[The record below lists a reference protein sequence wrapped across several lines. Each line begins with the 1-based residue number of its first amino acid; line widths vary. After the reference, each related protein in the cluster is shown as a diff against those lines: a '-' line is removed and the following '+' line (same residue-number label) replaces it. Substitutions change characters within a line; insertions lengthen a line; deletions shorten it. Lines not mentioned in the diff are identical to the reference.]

1 MTASV
6 SVAWGDGVDALIVT
20 IAEWDVA
27 GLKGQSQKSR
37 TRARPV
43 VRAGFRVGAAAFVLL
58 LGAGSVKDASAV
70 GETRTLSFHHTHSGE
85 DLTVTFKRNGRYDE
99 EGLKKLNWFLRDW
112 RSQDQTR
119 MNPQLFDIVWEV
131 YRDVD
136 GKEPVQ
142 IISSYRSPK
151 TNAMLHRRSSGVAR
165 FSQHMHG
172 NAMDFFIPGVSLERI
187 RFAGLRL
194 QRGGVGFYPTSGSPF
209 VHLDTG
215 SIRHWPRMTRNQ
227 LVRVFPNG
235 RTVHLPADSGPLP
248 GYQLALADIGK
259 RKSGDG
265 ADFAPQTKRN
275 AIASLLGLQS
285 AGDEEEAASAKTP
298 ARDAAATDGAKRAD
312 ENPKAEAAASVPTPR
327 QRPAQTFRLAA
338 ADTRIKAADAV
349 SASRRAPDTTKPA
362 ASSKFDD
369 PIFSSQ
375 PVARADSETKPR
387 TPADIIN
394 SRGFWADGTSDAKGA
409 SAEPQV
415 TASVAPS
422 SGGLQV
428 DRATR
433 EALAFAP
440 PSLIDQRHI
449 VASAGSPSIA
459 TAAVS
464 SETSAVA
471 SRPQGSDRN
480 AALAADTRMSPSR
493 SVLLPASQEMFLRA
507 LILAPSARNFLAVSA
522 LNAPDLITL
531 RVLFTKPR
539 MAMATTFATDDPAA
553 PTSDRFSGSA
563 YAALATVTFPVHTAS
578 LK

>member
-1 MTASV
+1 
-6 SVAWGDGVDALIVT
+6 
-20 IAEWDVA
+20 
-27 GLKGQSQKSR
+27 
-37 TRARPV
+37 V

-172 NAMDFFIPGVSLERI
+172 NAMDFFIPGVPLEKI

-215 SIRHWPRMTRNQ
+215 GIRHWPRMTRNQ

-248 GYQLALADIGK
+248 GYQLALADINK
-259 RKSGDG
+259 RKSG
-265 ADFAPQTKRN
+265 ADFAPQTKRT
-275 AIASLLGLQS
+275 AIASLLGLRS
-285 AGDEEEAASAKTP
+285 ADDEEEAASAKTP
-298 ARDAAATDGAKRAD
+298 ARDASAPGGATRAD
-312 ENPKAEAAASVPTPR
+312 ENPKAEAAAPVPTPR

-338 ADTRIKAADAV
+338 ADTKIKAADAV

-362 ASSKFDD
+362 APSKFDD

-375 PVARADSETKPR
+375 PMARADSEPKPR
-387 TPADIIN
+387 TPADIIH
-394 SRGFWADGTSDAKGA
+394 SRGFWTDGTPDAKGA

-415 TASVAPS
+415 TASIAPS
-422 SGGLQV
+422 SGSLQV

-449 VASAGSPSIA
+449 IASAGSPSIA
-459 TAAVS
+459 IAAVS
-464 SETSAVA
+464 PETSAA
-471 SRPQGSDRN
+471 APRPQGSDRN
-480 AALAADTRMSPSR
+480 AALAADTRMSSR

-539 MAMATTFATDDPAA
+539 MAMATTFATDDSAA

-563 YAALATVTFPVHTAS
+563 YAALATVMFPVHTAS
-578 LK
+578 LE